1 MGDYLII
8 YMGGLIMKIVGF
20 VGSPRKGGN
29 TEILVKEVLKG
40 ANESGAETEIVNLNN
55 LDIKPCQ
62 ACMHCKSNNGEC
74 ATDDDMQAIYNQL
87 KESDAVVI
95 GSPIYMWQM
104 SAQTKLFTDRLY
116 AAYGLEKE
124 INKKDMVLVFSQG
137 SPDENAFDNYIN
149 STKDMF
155 EIGFNVKGVIS
166 SYANQA
172 PGDVNSKVDVLQNAR
187 KIGKNL
193 VN

>member
-1 MGDYLII
+1 
-8 YMGGLIMKIVGF
+8 MKIVGF

>member
-1 MGDYLII
+1 
-8 YMGGLIMKIVGF
+8 MKIVGF
-20 VGSPRKGGN
+20 VGSPREGGN

-40 ANESGAETEIVNLNN
+40 ASESGAITEIVNLNK

-74 ATDDDMQAIYNQL
+74 ATDDDMQGIYDQI
-87 KESDAVVI
+87 KESDAIVL

-116 AAYGLEKE
+116 ASYGLEEE
-124 INKKDMVLVFSQG
+124 IHKKDLALVFSQG
-137 SPDENAFDNYIN
+137 SPDKNSFSNYIN
-149 STKDMF
+149 STKEMF
-155 EIGFNVKGVIS
+155 ELGFNVKGVIS

-172 PGDVNSKVDVLQNAR
+172 PGDVSSKDDVLKNAR
-187 KIGKNL
+187 KIGKDL
-193 VN
+193 VK